1 MAVWL
6 SEAPGTPRPLNS
18 LVGVPMAFAVH
29 YKQAFLVFDSIQ
41 ALEITATTLLF
52 PAVLPPPRRQ
62 IPEPSAGMFFSAETC
77 RN

>member
-1 MAVWL
+1 
-6 SEAPGTPRPLNS
+6 
-18 LVGVPMAFAVH
+18 MAFAVH